1 MHMAAIEY
9 LYYRSSSRSTLL
21 WLLTN
26 LVGWMVI
33 RLLLS
38 GDKDNEEIANIIGVC
53 AGVGSLVLIPILNVQ
68 LAKPLE
74 YPTRNGRFWRT
85 LGTMTLVVVLTVV
98 GLAVLTGGL
107 GHWPCCLVVG
117 LTCRWPGLPLFC
129 CMPTGSFGPTTPSG
143 PSTTTCPRPVP
154 TRWPRHRPRPG
165 KKLV

>member
-107 GHWPCCLVVG
+107 GALAVLFGGWAYLPVAWLATILLYADWLFRSDDTEWPTDDYLP
-117 LTCRWPGLPLFC
+117 TPGADPLAEA
-129 CMPTGSFGPTTPSG
+129 PPEAG
-143 PSTTTCPRPVP
+143 
-154 TRWPRHRPRPG
+154 
-165 KKLV
+165 